1 MSRSKSAGSKG
12 TSQVSQRSGLY
23 PHVRVDTAAVPAVA
37 HAGGALLTK
46 TARVAGIDRYL
57 SNALRPWRKP
67 LARHDPAK
75 VLLDV
80 AVSLA
85 LGGDACRD
93 TALLRAESG
102 VYGPVASDATISR
115 TIAALAGDVAQVEK
129 AIAAAR
135 ATARAHVWDL
145 AGDLAPSHGIDAATP
160 LVIDLDATLVTAH
173 SDKEQAAPTF
183 KGGFGFHPLC
193 AFLDHGAE
201 GTGEP
206 LAMLLRPGN
215 AGSNTAVDH
224 ETVIKAALAATPGVN
239 PARPG
244 RKVLIRTDG
253 AGGTREL
260 LWFCHRRGV
269 SYSIGWTLP
278 TVMPQLYRLIPEHD
292 WTPVYNA
299 DGQAREG
306 ADVAD
311 ITDLLAAHGKLKGY
325 PPGLR
330 VIVRRERPH
339 PGAQLRFED
348 IDGYRLTAF
357 VTSTR
362 RGQLADLE
370 LRHRR
375 RARCEDRIRI
385 AKDAGLANL
394 PLQGFDQNRVWLLIV
409 QLANDLLAWMALL
422 ALDDHQAR
430 RWEPKTLRHRLFTIA
445 ATLARTSRQ
454 RLLHIKDTA
463 PWASLFTT
471 AWNKL
476 VALAPP

>member
-1 MSRSKSAGSKG
+1 MSESTLPRCPRSLTRVERCSPRQRGS
-12 TSQVSQRSGLY
+12 R
-23 PHVRVDTAAVPAVA
+23 
-37 HAGGALLTK
+37 
-46 TARVAGIDRYL
+46 GIDRYL

-115 TIAALAGDVAQVEK
+115 AIAALAGDVAQVEK

-183 KGGFGFHPLC
+183 KGGFGFRPLC

-224 ETVIKAALAATPGVN
+224 ETVINLDSSWGCWIDSWVPGFVLTW
-239 PARPG
+239 AVFGWGACWAVPG
-244 RKVLIRTDG
+244 CRS
-253 AGGTREL
+253 GG
-260 LWFCHRRGV
+260 RG
-269 SYSIGWTLP
+269 STG
-278 TVMPQLYRLIPEHD
+278 
-292 WTPVYNA
+292 
-299 DGQAREG
+299 
-306 ADVAD
+306 
-311 ITDLLAAHGKLKGY
+311 
-325 PPGLR
+325 PG
-330 VIVRRERPH
+330 
-339 PGAQLRFED
+339 
-348 IDGYRLTAF
+348 
-357 VTSTR
+357 
-362 RGQLADLE
+362 
-370 LRHRR
+370 
-375 RARCEDRIRI
+375 
-385 AKDAGLANL
+385 GLACVM
-394 PLQGFDQNRVWLLIV
+394 G
-409 QLANDLLAWMALL
+409 
-422 ALDDHQAR
+422 
-430 RWEPKTLRHRLFTIA
+430 
-445 ATLARTSRQ
+445 Q
-454 RLLHIKDTA
+454 R
-463 PWASLFTT
+463 
-471 AWNKL
+471 
-476 VALAPP
+476 